1 MYNLEPPLPQAP
13 VCQAWAG
20 PDQGRVRW
28 ASPGGR
34 SRSCGISALAGRCQG
49 VGPRLAAGGR
59 WGGSSWWPH
68 GGLPAGWSLRVWLRG
83 SKVDGPPLGQ
93 QRTDAC
99 GTTQRDPRS
108 PGHRQTKGEGGSRA
122 RSPWP
127 PTGAVCWHTRG
138 ESTWHGTPLPGSRCG
153 SPTPAATGP
162 AWCRG
167 GAAAQSTFSTLPM
180 IFSSK
185 TGRTASSSRTS
196 SNTTPQSNSS
206 LTFLK

>member
-1 MYNLEPPLPQAP
+1 MTGESRRQKQILWCKHPGREVSGGGPMVSSRGPLGRVIVVAPWWAPCWVESQYGCGEQSGWPPL
-13 VCQAWAG
+13 
-20 PDQGRVRW
+20 R
-28 ASPGGR
+28 
-34 SRSCGISALAGRCQG
+34 
-49 VGPRLAAGGR
+49 
-59 WGGSSWWPH
+59 
-68 GGLPAGWSLRVWLRG
+68 
-83 SKVDGPPLGQ
+83 Q

-122 RSPWP
+122 GSPWP
-127 PTGAVCWHTRG
+127 PAGAVCWHTR
-138 ESTWHGTPLPGSRCG
+138 ESTWHGTARPGSRSG

>member
-1 MYNLEPPLPQAP
+1 M
-13 VCQAWAG
+13 G
-20 PDQGRVRW
+20 PW
-28 ASPGGR
+28 
-34 SRSCGISALAGRCQG
+34 
-49 VGPRLAAGGR
+49 LAAGGR
-59 WGGSSWWPH
+59 WGGSSCWPH
-68 GGLPAGWSLRVWLRG
+68 GGLPAGWSLSMAAGEQSGW
-83 SKVDGPPLGQ
+83 PPLRQ

-99 GTTQRDPRS
+99 GATQRDPRS

-122 RSPWP
+122 GSPWP
-127 PTGAVCWHTRG
+127 PAGAVCWHTR
-138 ESTWHGTPLPGSRCG
+138 ESTWHGTARPGSRSG